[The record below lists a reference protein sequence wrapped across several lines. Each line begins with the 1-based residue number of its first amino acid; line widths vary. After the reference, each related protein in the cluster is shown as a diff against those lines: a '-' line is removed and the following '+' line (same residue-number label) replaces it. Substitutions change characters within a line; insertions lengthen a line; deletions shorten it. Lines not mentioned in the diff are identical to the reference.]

1 MDNQIKMVNRASYS
15 CWGILGILV
24 MCMSACVF
32 PVRPFSASRVTQGPD
47 YSQDTYWAAL
57 PDRKDSA
64 DAVIPGVTSDGQ
76 AQATA
81 DVFFVHPTTYVTGG
95 RWNASLHNRKLNRR
109 TDRQPIRG
117 QSSVFNG
124 VCKVYAPRYR
134 QVVLAAYFSKHRN
147 ASKAFDV
154 AYDDVKAAFSYYLQ
168 HYNHG
173 RPFILAAHSQGTDH
187 ALRLLKEVI
196 TGNDTLRE
204 RLIAAYLVG
213 RPIPQDSVMAIPA
226 CSGPG
231 QTGCL
236 VSWNSVKRGAEKDF
250 LVYPDGWVSVNPLS
264 WRQDTVYAPA
274 HLNKGAVGRR
284 FCSVDT
290 AAFDAQNTS
299 EGLLWVKGDR
309 RYKKNYRL
317 SVGKSYHIGDYNLF
331 YMNIRENA
339 AERVAAFF
347 RTHPKG
353 ASAKGKD

>member
-1 MDNQIKMVNRASYS
+1 MDNQVKLFNSADYA
-15 CWGILGILV
+15 GICIMGLLLL
-24 MCMSACVF
+24 CMSGCVF
-32 PVRPFSASRVTQGPD
+32 PLRPFSASRVTEGPD
-47 YSQDTYWAAL
+47 YTRGDYWAAL

-76 AQATA
+76 AKAVA
-81 DVFFVHPTTYVTGG
+81 DVFFVHPTSYVTGG
-95 RWNASLHNRKLNRR
+95 RWNASLHSRKVNRR

-117 QSSVFNG
+117 QGSVFNE
-124 VCKVYAPRYR
+124 CCRVYAPRYR

-147 ASKAFDV
+147 ASRAFDV
-154 AYDDVKAAFSYYLQ
+154 AYGDVKAAFLYYLQ
-168 HYNHG
+168 HYNQG

-196 TGNDTLRE
+196 SDNDTLHR

-213 RPIPQDSVMAIPA
+213 RPIWPDSLPVIPV
-226 CSGPG
+226 CSGPA

-250 LVYPDGWVSVNPLS
+250 LVYPDGWISINPLT

-274 HLNKGAVGRR
+274 NLNKGSVGRR

-290 AAFDAQNTS
+290 AAFDAQNTP
-299 EGLLWVKGDR
+299 EGLLWVRGDR
-309 RYKKNYRL
+309 RYRKNYRM

-339 AERVAAFF
+339 RERVTAFF
-347 RTHPKG
+347 RMYGKG
-353 ASAKGKD
+353 APAKGKG